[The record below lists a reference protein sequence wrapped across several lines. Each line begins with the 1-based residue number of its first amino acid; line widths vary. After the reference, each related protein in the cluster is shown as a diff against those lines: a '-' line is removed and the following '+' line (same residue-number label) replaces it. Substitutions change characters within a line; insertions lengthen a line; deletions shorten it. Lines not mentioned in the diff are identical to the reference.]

1 MKTTFVFLQVGNAI
15 EPTILVKSLRNV
27 MPSSRIIQC
36 SDKGTDK
43 IDGVT
48 EIFYVDG
55 DINNLMTLRL
65 KAFSEL
71 ALEEIAV
78 YVDTDMIFL
87 RPFDP
92 ILILETADAAVCE
105 RSFSREKLFNRNF
118 EGGGF
123 DWSVYKNKT
132 IYEVHPYIACFTIT
146 KNYNFWAEAYAR
158 LMKMPSM
165 FHYWFG
171 DQEAIK
177 SLVQASSFQIKKIP
191 EATYACLPEEPS
203 PEPVALHFKGF
214 RKSLMM
220 QSKLLKSDESRGREI

>member
-1 MKTTFVFLQVGNAI
+1 MKATFVFLQVGDAI
-15 EPTILVKSLRNV
+15 EPTILVKSLRKV

-36 SDKGTDK
+36 SDKGTKK
-43 IDGVT
+43 IEGVT
-48 EIFYVDG
+48 ETYYVEG
-55 DINNLMTLRL
+55 DVNNLMTFRL

-71 ALEEIAV
+71 ALEEAAV

-92 ILILETADAAVCE
+92 ILILGAADAVVCE
-105 RSFSREKLFNRNF
+105 RSFSREKLFSRNF
-118 EGGGF
+118 EAGGF

-132 IYEVHPYIACFTIT
+132 IYEAHPYIACFTIT
-146 KNYNFWAEAYAR
+146 KNCNFWAEAYAR
-158 LMKMPSM
+158 LIKMPLM

-177 SLVQASSFQIKKIP
+177 SLVQASSFEIKKVP

-214 RKSLMM
+214 RKPLMM
-220 QSKLLKSDESRGREI
+220 QSKLLKSDESPGV